1 MKIKLLNWG
10 LLLFLCLG
18 TGCTSFHHEWRKAS
32 RSPAPTDSYLGRWEG
47 RGLSPNFFLGRWE
60 GEWLSAKNGHHGK
73 LRCLLGEDSSSTQF
87 RAHFR
92 ATYASVLHFSYA
104 AALTGA
110 VTNGVV
116 QFTGE
121 SDLGKLGGGV
131 YKYSGSANAT
141 HFSCTYES
149 KYDHGTFQMSRSK

>member
-1 MKIKLLNWG
+1 MKINLLNWG

-18 TGCTSFHHEWRKAS
+18 TGCTSFHREWRKAS
-32 RSPAPTDSYLGRWEG
+32 LSPAPTDSY
-47 RGLSPNFFLGRWE
+47 NGRWE

-73 LRCLLGEDSSSTQF
+73 LRCLLEENSSSTQF

-92 ATYASVLHFSYA
+92 ATYARVLHFSYA
-104 AALTGA
+104 AILTGA

>member
-47 RGLSPNFFLGRWE
+47 
-60 GEWLSAKNGHHGK
+60 EWLSAKNGHHGK

-92 ATYASVLHFSYA
+92 ATYASVLPFSYA

>member
-32 RSPAPTDSYLGRWEG
+32 RSPAPTDSY
-47 RGLSPNFFLGRWE
+47 LGRWE

-121 SDLGKLGGGV
+121 SDLGKLRGGV

>member
-47 RGLSPNFFLGRWE
+47 
-60 GEWLSAKNGHHGK
+60 EWLSAKNGHHGK

-92 ATYASVLHFSYA
+92 ATYASVLPFSYA

-121 SDLGKLGGGV
+121 SDLGKFGGGV

>member
-47 RGLSPNFFLGRWE
+47 
-60 GEWLSAKNGHHGK
+60 EWLSAKNGHHGK

-87 RAHFR
+87 RAHFH